1 MHNRNSIKN
10 ILAPVTR
17 RWYIIII
24 FLALA
29 SFGAWRYLQS
39 ATPKYQASAT
49 IKIEDNSGITDTKLF
64 KDFDVFNQNN
74 KTQTEVEVLKSR
86 YLFEKALQKLDFF
99 VEYYRTND
107 LRTDEL
113 YHTCPFKVD
122 YTITDNSFN
131 TQEFDF
137 KYLGGNRFKIYYTI
151 KDKDFEREAMMG
163 ENINEKGWAITIA
176 KDSLHAK
183 TTLKTGLADSYRFII
198 YTKEALAQKMMNRD
212 YLVRA
217 IDKDVN
223 IIKVYYQ
230 HAVPEKAMKLVNAI
244 AEAYLEQGLDD
255 KKDLANSTLD
265 FINKQLEIVTS
276 ELVNAQD
283 AVKKYKVDNEII
295 NISQQTD
302 ATFKILSQFEIQ
314 KVDINMKL
322 AMLENLSEYLR
333 RNKEVDISGPEY
345 STISDPLFTEGVSK
359 LNIKLRERITIL
371 ARYTKNDPHVYN
383 IENEI
388 AQLRDYLVE
397 SVNNTRKELL
407 TRQNE
412 IYAAIDEQKASF
424 EGVPEKEA
432 TLNELSRNFF
442 LYEKVYNFLIEKRTE
457 ALITSQV
464 NVSFNKI
471 LEVATVPYEQESPVK
486 EVVWGIALFLGLS
499 LGILTAYL
507 ISFIKSSVSGR
518 EDMEKISNI
527 PFIGNVEKFSKK
539 GSGYNSFSALTTRIL
554 LNQADKEKLVISVTS
569 TTKGEGKSF
578 IATGLARTLAAMDKK
593 VILLDMNLY
602 NPTLQEWFDTRN
614 PMGIADVY
622 TNKSGLHDVIN
633 ITQFPNLDM
642 INAGSSDHQI
652 NHLLATAKTKE
663 IIDELSLHYDAVII
677 DTPESGKYVD
687 AIPFMKWS
695 DLNLYVVKADDT
707 KSELLSNAELIKE
720 EYRLKEVYFVLNS
733 MQEKRNHTGYIN
745 TKKFKK
751 IKKNIVPQLT
761 NLFAW

>member
-49 IKIEDNSGITDTKLF
+49 VKIEDNSGITETKLF

-99 VEYYRTND
+99 VEYYRTTD
-107 LRTDEL
+107 LRTEEL
-113 YHTCPFKVD
+113 YHACPFKVD

-131 TQEFDF
+131 EQSFDF
-137 KYLGGNRFKIYYTI
+137 KYLGGNRYKIYYTI
-151 KDKDFEREAMMG
+151 KDKDFEREARIG
-163 ENINEKGWAITIA
+163 EKISEKEWTITVA
-176 KDSLHAK
+176 KDAGHK
-183 TTLKTGLADSYRFII
+183 TISKSGLADTYRFII
-198 YTKEALAQKMMNRD
+198 YNKEALAQKMMNRD

-217 IDKDVN
+217 VDKDVN
-223 IIKVYYQ
+223 IIKIYYQ
-230 HAVPEKAMKLVNAI
+230 HAVPEKAMLLVNAI

-265 FINKQLEIVTS
+265 FINRQLEIVTA
-276 ELVNAQD
+276 ELVNAQN
-283 AVKKYKVDNEII
+283 AIKKYKIDNEII

-302 ATFKILSQFEIQ
+302 ATFKTLSQLEIQ

-359 LNIKLRERITIL
+359 LNIKLRERITAL
-371 ARYTKNDPHVYN
+371 TRYTKNDPHVYN
-383 IENEI
+383 IENEV

-407 TRQNE
+407 TKQNE
-412 IYAAIDEQKASF
+412 VYAAIDEQKASF
-424 EGVPEKEA
+424 DGVPEKEA
-432 TLNELSRNFF
+432 TLNELGRNFF

-471 LEVATVPYEQESPVK
+471 LEVATLPYEQESPIA
-486 EVVWGIALFLGLS
+486 EVVWGIALFLGLT
-499 LGILTAYL
+499 LGILTAYFVH
-507 ISFIKSSVSGR
+507 FIKSSVSGR
-518 EDMEKISNI
+518 EDMEKISDI
-527 PFIGNVEKFSKK
+527 PFIGNVERFSKNAN
-539 GSGYNSFSALTTRIL
+539 GYNSFSALTTRIL

-569 TTKGEGKSF
+569 TLKGEGKTF
-578 IATGLARTLAAMDKK
+578 VATGLARTLAAMDKK
-593 VILLDMNLY
+593 VVLVDMNLY
-602 NPTLQEWFDTRN
+602 NPTLQEWFDIRN
-614 PMGIADVY
+614 PIGISDVY
-622 TNKSGLHDVIN
+622 TNKSGIHDAIN
-633 ITQFPNLDM
+633 ITPFPNLDL
-642 INAGSSDHQI
+642 INAGSTDHPI
-652 NHLLATAKTKE
+652 NHLLATGKTKE
-663 IIDELSLHYDAVII
+663 IIDELSKHYDAVII

-695 DLNLYVVKADDT
+695 DLNLYIVKADDT
-707 KSELLSNAELIKE
+707 SAELINNAELIKE

-745 TKKFKK
+745 TKKLKK

-761 NLFAW
+761 SLFAW